1 MFFGDVFPVSSLKK
15 ARHIVENIIWDFT
28 PKQLLQPRC
37 KVTDSPSSP
46 RQDLSGYILYIET
59 IGSTPALFLMIH
71 QSSGFAETLAKIDG
85 IPDELLSEAVR
96 ENKGKDCGGMYPIN
110 KTLEDWLKKEFGL
123 QDQPS

>member
-15 ARHIVENIIWDFT
+15 ARHIAENIIWDFT

-37 KVTDSPSSP
+37 TVSDGPTSP

-59 IGSTPALFLMIH
+59 IGSTAALFLMIH
-71 QSSGFAETLAKIDG
+71 QSSGVAETLAKIDG
-85 IPDELLSEAVR
+85 VPDELLSESVR

-110 KTLEDWLKKEFGL
+110 KNLEDWLKKELGL
-123 QDQPS
+123 QHQPS

>member
-15 ARHIVENIIWDFT
+15 ARQIVENIIWDFT

-37 KVTDSPSSP
+37 KVSDGPLSP

-59 IGSTPALFLMIH
+59 IGSTPALFLMMH
-71 QSSGFAETLAKIDG
+71 KSSGVAETLAKIDG
-85 IPDELLSEAVR
+85 IPDKLLTESVR

-110 KTLEDWLKKEFGL
+110 KELEDWLKKELGL
-123 QDQPS
+123 QQQPS